1 MNVRNG
7 LFFLIILILSGCGSG
22 KYGRD
27 AMLSQDIGEYYKAIE
42 KYRKATKKEKDRDK
56 RMLYAY
62 KTAEC
67 YRLIGDYE
75 RAELYYKNAIRR
87 GYPDDI
93 ALLYHADM
101 LRSTQQ
107 YEDAIETYRIYL
119 DSVPGDE
126 RALAGLESIRKTQEW
141 VANPTRHIINP
152 VKELNTRESDYSPVF
167 VAGRDNEVIFTSTRK
182 AVTGKRASGI
192 TGQGYADLFRATFN
206 VQKQKWDQPKLLD
219 EDLIINTEDE
229 EGAAT
234 LSSTG
239 E

>member
-1 MNVRNG
+1 MNFRLA
-7 LFFLIILILSGCGSG
+7 LFFLLVIILGGCGSA

-27 AMLSQDIGEYYKAIE
+27 AMLSQDIGEYFKAIE
-42 KYRKATKKEKDRDK
+42 KYRKATKKEKDREK

-67 YRLIGDYE
+67 YRYIGDYE

-87 GYPDDI
+87 GYDNDT

-101 LRSTQQ
+101 LRATQQ
-107 YEDAIETYRIYL
+107 YEAAIETYRTYL

-152 VKELNTRESDYSPVF
+152 IKELNSRESDYSPVF
-167 VAGRDNEVIFTSTRK
+167 VAGRDNEVVFTSSRK
-182 AVTGKRASGI
+182 SVTGKQKSPI
-192 TGQGYADLFRATFN
+192 TGLGYADIFRSTIG
-206 VQKQKWDQPKLLD
+206 VQQTKWNIPKLIDANLVV
-219 EDLIINTEDE
+219 NTEADD
-229 EGAAT
+229 GAAT
-234 LSSTG
+234 LS
-239 E
+239 